1 MFVGA
6 LFILAGILIALNPP
20 LLSFI
25 VASVLIL
32 LGLGFMSISYY
43 YKKIS
48 KQFEDPF
55 MDFFIKF

>member
-1 MFVGA
+1 MFIGA
-6 LFILAGILIALNPP
+6 LFVLAGILIALNPP

-25 VASVLIL
+25 VAAILIL
-32 LGLGFMSISYY
+32 LGLGFMRISYY

-55 MDFFIKF
+55 MDFFIRF